1 MIQVTIWRADAKDSA
16 ITAFKVVGH
25 ADYDVRG
32 KDIVC
37 AAVSAITV
45 GTVNAIEELT
55 RVKLKAKVK
64 SGYMLVDIPQG
75 IDSQVAERVSLILD
89 SMVVMLN
96 TIEITYSKYIN
107 VQTSYSKGG

>member
-1 MIQVTIWRADAKDSA
+1 MIRVTIRRKDVKDSA
-16 ITAFKVVGH
+16 ITSFKVEGH
-25 ADYDVRG
+25 ANYDEHG

-45 GTVNAIEELT
+45 GTVNSIEALT
-55 RVKLKAKVK
+55 RVTPKTKVK
-64 SGYMLVDIPQG
+64 SGLLQVEIPQG
-75 IDSQVAERVSLILD
+75 IDSQVAERVSLLLD

-96 TIEITYSKYIN
+96 SIEETYSEHIN